1 MNRTI
6 LIADD
11 HADLRKLI
19 RMTLLGGPFTVI
31 EAEDGVQALVGARRH
46 RPDLIILDVMMP
58 GELDG
63 YQVCAA
69 VKADPAL
76 RHVPVILVTAR
87 AQRADL
93 QAGQEAGA
101 DAYLIKPFSPMELL
115 ERVTATLGT

>member
-19 RMTLLGGPFTVI
+19 RMTLLGGPFTVL
-31 EAEDGVQALVGARRH
+31 EAEDGVQALADARAR

-76 RHVPVILVTAR
+76 RDVPVILVTAR

-115 ERVTATLGT
+115 ERVTAMLGN

>member
-19 RMTLLGGPFTVI
+19 RMTLLGGPFTVL
-31 EAEDGVQALVGARRH
+31 EAEDGVQALADARAR

-76 RHVPVILVTAR
+76 RDVPVILVTAR

-93 QAGQEAGA
+93 HAGQQAGA

-115 ERVTATLGT
+115 ERVTAMLGN

>member
-1 MNRTI
+1 MTHTI

-31 EAEDGVQALVGARRH
+31 EAEDGVQALAGARRH

-115 ERVTATLGT
+115 ERVTATLGA